1 MPHQRRR
8 SLVRNDRVL
17 LEFFQNMD
25 ISSYEVMDMRWRFRR
40 LIRFMAVL
48 LIGAVLAFLML
59 RSRYREVIRDL
70 AETQVKN
77 TTSDLTND
85 AIAKQIADGVIQ
97 YDRIV
102 YFEKDLDGRITA
114 LKTNMSEVN
123 RLKTDILNIINDEI
137 LSLDTS
143 DIGIPLGS
151 LFLPELLSGKGP
163 SIPVHILS
171 IRNSD
176 ANFVSHFSQAGINQ
190 TLHRLNMEVSI
201 DVAVLVLGETNSF
214 TMSSEVVVAETVI
227 VGDVPQT
234 FLQTGG

>member
-1 MPHQRRR
+1 
-8 SLVRNDRVL
+8 
-17 LEFFQNMD
+17 
-25 ISSYEVMDMRWRFRR
+25 MRWR
-40 LIRFMAVL
+40 IRKWLHGLLLL
-48 LIGAVLAFLML
+48 LIATLALFFAL
-59 RSRYREVIRDL
+59 RSKYRLVIEDL
-70 AETQVKN
+70 AQTQVKN

-85 AIAKQIADGVIQ
+85 AIAKQIAVGDIQ

-102 YFEKDLDGRITA
+102 FFEKDLDGRITA

-137 LSLDTS
+137 LALDHS

-151 LFLPELLSGKGP
+151 LILPELLSGKGP
-163 SIPVHILS
+163 AIPVHILS

-201 DVAVLVLGETNSF
+201 DVAVLVLGQTSSF
-214 TMSSEVVVAETVI
+214 TMTSEVVVAETVI

-234 FLQTGG
+234 YLQTGG